1 LRTVAAWAKA
11 LRDFAHA
18 QTMEIAPLPIL
29 PATGDAIL
37 PMPESHLEL
46 SIALSDNER
55 TRPLLEGRVV
65 PQGIKLVPTMVHP
78 SEMFWRQLRFAEFD
92 ISEMSMS
99 SLIISAARGDT
110 RWLAIPVFTMRKF
123 FHTSIIVR
131 ADCGIAK
138 PADLRGKRLGV
149 PEYQQTWAIWS
160 RGILQH
166 EFGVHARE
174 IEWFME
180 RNPDKS
186 HGGATG
192 FTAPAGVRVNQIP
205 PSTNIGEMLVR
216 GELDGALLYLVRS
229 NLVDRSTAD
238 VSAVTRPLFADPA
251 AEGRRYYAK
260 TGLFPI
266 NHTVVV
272 RRSLLEQHPWI
283 ALNLYSAFVAAK
295 EEIARCGES
304 YLHWYFET
312 GVLDQSVARTLAD
325 NDPLAYGV
333 KASRAVLETIVQYVH
348 EQGLSTRR
356 VKLEE
361 IFAPSTLDV

>member
-1 LRTVAAWAKA
+1 MT
-11 LRDFAHA
+11 
-18 QTMEIAPLPIL
+18 AP
-29 PATGDAIL
+29 
-37 PMPESHLEL
+37 HLQL

-55 TRPLLEGRVV
+55 TRPLLEGRVTA
-65 PQGIKLVPTMVHP
+65 QGINLVPTMIHP

-99 SLIISAARGDT
+99 SLIISTARGDN
-110 RWLAIPVFTMRKF
+110 RWVAIPVFTMRRF

-131 ADCGIAK
+131 TDSGITE
-138 PADLRGKRLGV
+138 PAQLRGKRIGV

-160 RGILQH
+160 RGALQH

-192 FTAPAGVRVNQIP
+192 FTPPEGVRVNQIP
-205 PSTNIGEMLVR
+205 PTTNMGEMLLR
-216 GELDGALLYLVRS
+216 GELDGAIHYLPER
-229 NLVDRSTAD
+229 NLVDRSTVD
-238 VSAVTRPLFADPA
+238 VSTVTRHLFPDPA

-266 NHTVVV
+266 NHTVVI

-295 EEIARCGES
+295 EEIESSGRS

-312 GVLDQSVARTLAD
+312 GLLDNGVRRTLAA
-325 NDPLAYGV
+325 NDPLAYGF
-333 KASRAVLETIVQYVH
+333 KAARPVLETVPQYVH
-348 EQGLSTRR
+348 EQGLAPRR
-356 VKLEE
+356 VALSEL
-361 IFAPSTLDV
+361 FAASTLDM

>member
-1 LRTVAAWAKA
+1 MT
-11 LRDFAHA
+11 D
-18 QTMEIAPLPIL
+18 
-29 PATGDAIL
+29 
-37 PMPESHLEL
+37 SHLQL

-55 TRPLLEGRVV
+55 TRPLIEGRVA

-92 ISEMSMS
+92 VSEMSMS
-99 SLIISAARGDT
+99 SLIIAASRGDT
-110 RWLAIPVFTMRKF
+110 RFVAIPVFTMRKF

-131 ADCGIAK
+131 TDSGIAA
-138 PADLRGKRLGV
+138 PADLRGKRIGV

-160 RGILQH
+160 RGVLQH

-205 PSTNIGEMLVR
+205 PTTSMGEMLVR
-216 GELDGALLYLVRS
+216 GELDGALHYLLEK
-229 NLVDRSTAD
+229 NLVDRSTVD
-238 VSAVTRPLFADPA
+238 VSGVTRYLFPDPA
-251 AEGRRYYAK
+251 AEGRRFYAK

-272 RRSLLEQHPWI
+272 RRALLEKDPWI

-295 EEIARCGES
+295 EQIARYARS

-312 GVLDQSVARTLAD
+312 GLLDGGVKRALAEH
-325 NDPLAYGV
+325 DPLAYGF
-333 KASRAVLETIVQYVH
+333 KAARPVLATIAQYVH
-348 EQGLSTRR
+348 EQGLSARL
-356 VKLEE
+356 VALEE

>member
-1 LRTVAAWAKA
+1 MT
-11 LRDFAHA
+11 
-18 QTMEIAPLPIL
+18 AP
-29 PATGDAIL
+29 
-37 PMPESHLEL
+37 HLEL

-55 TRPLLEGRVV
+55 TRPIIEGRVTA
-65 PQGIKLVPTMVHP
+65 QGITLVPTMVHP

-92 ISEMSMS
+92 VSEMSMS
-99 SLIISAARGDT
+99 SLLIATSRGDT
-110 RWLAIPVFTMRKF
+110 RWAAIPVFTMRKF

-131 ADCGIAK
+131 TDSGIAK
-138 PADLRGKRLGV
+138 PADLRGKRIGV
-149 PEYQQTWAIWS
+149 PEYQQTWAIWA

-192 FTAPAGVRVNQIP
+192 FAATAGVRVNQIP

-216 GELDGALLYLVRS
+216 GELDGAIHYLVDK
-229 NLVDRSTAD
+229 NLVDRSRVD
-238 VSAVTRPLFADPA
+238 VSTVTRTLFADPA
-251 AEGRRYYAK
+251 AEGHRYFAK

-272 RRSLLEQHPWI
+272 RRALLERHPWI

-295 EEIARCGES
+295 EEIAACGQS

-312 GVLDQSVARTLAD
+312 GLLDDAAQRTLAQ
-325 NDPLAYGV
+325 NDPLAYGF
-333 KASRAVLETIVQYVH
+333 KAARPVLETIAQYVH
-348 EQGLSTRR
+348 EQGLSARK
-356 VKLEE
+356 VELKE

>member
-1 LRTVAAWAKA
+1 
-11 LRDFAHA
+11 
-18 QTMEIAPLPIL
+18 MSP
-29 PATGDAIL
+29 
-37 PMPESHLEL
+37 SHLEL

-65 PQGIKLVPTMVHP
+65 PQGITLVPTMVHP

-92 ISEMSMS
+92 VSEMSMS
-99 SLIISAARGDT
+99 SLLIATSRGDT
-110 RWLAIPVFTMRKF
+110 RWIAIPVFTMRKF

-131 ADCGIAK
+131 TDSGIGK
-138 PADLRGKRLGV
+138 PADLRGKRIGV

-192 FTAPAGVRVNQIP
+192 FAAPAGVRVNQIP
-205 PSTNIGEMLVR
+205 PQTNIGEMLLR
-216 GELDGALLYLVRS
+216 GELDGALHYLVDR
-229 NLVDRSTAD
+229 NLVDRSTVD
-238 VSAVTRPLFADPA
+238 ISAVTRTLFTDPA

-272 RRSLLEQHPWI
+272 RRSLLERHPWI

-295 EEIARCGES
+295 DEIGRSGQS

-312 GVLDQSVARTLAD
+312 GLLDEQAKRTLAGH
-325 NDPLAYGV
+325 DPLAYGF
-333 KASRAVLETIVQYVH
+333 KAARPVLETIAQYVH
-348 EQGLSTRR
+348 EQGLSARK
-356 VKLEE
+356 VELKE